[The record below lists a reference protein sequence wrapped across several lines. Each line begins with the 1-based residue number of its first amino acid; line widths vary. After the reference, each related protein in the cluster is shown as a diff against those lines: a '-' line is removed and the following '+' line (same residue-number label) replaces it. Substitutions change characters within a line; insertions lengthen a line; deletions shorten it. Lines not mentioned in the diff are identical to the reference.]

1 MEASSSD
8 LKNSEYTAAELADY
22 VGGRIIGDS
31 DIRLNSAR
39 GIDEAEKNS
48 ITFADNKK
56 FFQKALKSEA
66 DLIIVP
72 DKLESETEKTLLL
85 TDNPR
90 TAYAKIASLFFDTPY
105 KNGEISK
112 KAVIAETAHIGK
124 DVSIHPGVFIGEHT
138 VIGDGTVIAPGSVI
152 ADDVEI
158 GRNCLLHP
166 TVTVERGSI
175 IGDNVIIQA
184 STVIGSD
191 GYGYASDS
199 EGHHKVPQLGN
210 VVIESEVEIGAN
222 VTIDRGTSGSTVV
235 GRGTKIDNLVQ
246 IAHNVKIGPECLIIA
261 QVGIAGSTLIK
272 KRTTLAGQVGVVGH
286 ITLAEKTTAAARSMV
301 TSDTKKGDFISGAPA
316 QNHRQELKEKAS
328 LRRLPNLQKRV
339 KELEKKLAELEKNN

>member
-1 MEASSSD
+1 LKVSSSE

-22 VGGRIIGDS
+22 VGGRIIGDR
-31 DIRLNSAR
+31 DIRVNSAR

-56 FFQKALKSEA
+56 FFKKALNSAA

-72 DKLESETEKTLLL
+72 DEMEFKTEKTLLL
-85 TDNPR
+85 TENPR
-90 TAYAKIASLFFDTPY
+90 TAYAKIASLFFKTPY
-105 KNGEISK
+105 KNGKISG
-112 KAVIAETAHIGK
+112 KAVIAETACIGK
-124 DVSIHPGVFIGEHT
+124 NVSIHPGVFIGENT
-138 VIGDGTVIAPGSVI
+138 VIGEGTVIAPGTVI
-152 ADDVEI
+152 AENVEI

-175 IGDNVIIQA
+175 IGDNVTIEA

-199 EGHHKVPQLGN
+199 EGHHKIPQLGN

-222 VTIDRGTSGSTVV
+222 VTIDRGTSGSTIV

-246 IAHNVKIGPECLIIA
+246 IAHNVKIGPECLIVA
-261 QVGIAGSTLIK
+261 QVGISGSTVIK

-301 TSDTKKGDFISGAPA
+301 TSDTQKGDFISGAPA
-316 QNHRQELKEKAS
+316 QNHRQELKERAL
-328 LRRLPNLQKRV
+328 LRRLPNLQERV
-339 KELEKKLAELEKNN
+339 KNLEKKLAELEKNN